1 MLLNEG
7 AKASSFC
14 FHTMNPDILQHSYEA
29 RRQHLRSKFGRKKIS
44 ALLVTSLPNISYLT
58 GFHGSA
64 GVALVGVSK
73 SLLWVDPRYTLQAT
87 EQAAGVEVI
96 EARRGLLKQAASW
109 LRKERIG
116 HVGYEDATLTC
127 RAFSGLQKAGGPRI
141 HWVAAGGMVEDLRT
155 VKDAAEIEWIRKAGK
170 LTAQVFE
177 EIRGKIRPGVRESD
191 LAAEIEYR
199 MKRKGA
205 EGAAFET
212 IVASGER
219 SAWPHAHPSAKLL
232 KENDLVIVDLGAI
245 LAGYAADMTRTVYL
259 GKPSA
264 RVRTLYNK
272 VREAQER
279 ATQVAVEGRLT
290 GDVDAAARRVLKG
303 SKLEQYFTHSTG
315 HGVGLEIHEMPHV
328 SRGDKSRLRK
338 GCVITVEPGVYLEGF
353 GGARIEDTILVTD
366 GRPEV
371 LTPATKD
378 AWFIS

>member
-1 MLLNEG
+1 
-7 AKASSFC
+7 
-14 FHTMNPDILQHSYEA
+14 MNPVILQHSYEA
-29 RRQHLRSKFGRKKIS
+29 RRQRLRSKFGRKKIS

-64 GVALVGVSK
+64 GVALVGPSET
-73 SLLWVDPRYTLQAT
+73 LLWVDPRYTLQAT
-87 EQAAGVEVI
+87 EQAAGVEVM
-96 EARRGLLKQAASW
+96 EVKRGLLKQAASW
-109 LRKERIG
+109 LRRERIG
-116 HVGYEDATLTC
+116 PVGYDDATLTC
-127 RAFSGLQKAGGPRI
+127 RAFAGLQKAGGPKVR
-141 HWVAAGGMVEDLRT
+141 WVAAGGMVEDLRT
-155 VKDAAEIEWIRKAGK
+155 VKDAAEIEWIRKAGE

-205 EGAAFET
+205 DGAAFET
-212 IVASGER
+212 IVASGVR

-232 KENDLVIVDLGAI
+232 KKNDLVIVDLGAI
-245 LAGYAADMTRTVYL
+245 LSGYAADMTRTVYL
-259 GKPSA
+259 GKPSPRA
-264 RVRTLYNK
+264 HALYNE
-272 VREAQER
+272 VRKAQER
-279 ATQVAVEGRLT
+279 ATQVAVKGRLT
-290 GDVDAAARRVLKG
+290 GDVDAAARRVLKS

-353 GGARIEDTILVTD
+353 GGVRIEDTVLVTD
-366 GRPEV
+366 GRPEI

-378 AWFIS
+378 AWFTS